1 MKRIAFILIGML
13 FLPMTAQD
21 PSRFDEEVRSI
32 EQRYD
37 SIWDGSTETVV
48 FTGSSSIR
56 LWEDLDDL
64 FPDHLIINTGFGG
77 SQTSDLLV
85 YSDKLILKYR
95 PKKVFIYEGDN
106 DIFDRKSPNEVIATT
121 KEIIHIIKENNIES
135 QIVLISAKP
144 SLVRWHLKRKYKI
157 LNKKLK
163 KLAKKDACVDF
174 ANVWDSMLQGRKL
187 NKSLF
192 IEDGLH
198 MNPSGYDLWYEVI
211 REHLK

>member
-1 MKRIAFILIGML
+1 MKRIAFILMGML
-13 FLPMTAQD
+13 FLSMTAQD
-21 PSRFDEEVRSI
+21 PSRFEEEVSSI

-157 LNKKLK
+157 LNRKLK
-163 KLAKKDACVDF
+163 KLAKKDASVDF
-174 ANVWDSMLQGRKL
+174 ANVWDIMLQGRKL

>member
-1 MKRIAFILIGML
+1 MKRIAFILMGML
-13 FLPMTAQD
+13 FLSMTAQD
-21 PSRFDEEVRSI
+21 PSRFEEEVSSI

-121 KEIIHIIKENNIES
+121 KEIIHIIKENNIKS

-157 LNKKLK
+157 LNRKLK
-163 KLAKKDACVDF
+163 KLAKKDASVDF
-174 ANVWDSMLQGRKL
+174 ANVWDIMLQGRKL